1 MNAKQNIGFCDQ
13 KFQNVLEKFSN
24 NLESS
29 EEIGASF
36 AVYQNNK
43 LLINL
48 HGGFRN
54 KEKTLPWD
62 IDTIV
67 NIHSSQQNNWSSQQK
82 DVFQI
87 SPTNHFSIM
96 IDVFCKEIMGIK
108 SANYNFEEDLLNQAR
123 IMEAH
128 RLSNKEN
135 RFVNLS
141 EIPA

>member
-1 MNAKQNIGFCDQ
+1 
-13 KFQNVLEKFSN
+13 
-24 NLESS
+24 
-29 EEIGASF
+29 
-36 AVYQNNK
+36 
-43 LLINL
+43 
-48 HGGFRN
+48 
-54 KEKTLPWD
+54 
-62 IDTIV
+62 
-67 NIHSSQQNNWSSQQK
+67 
-82 DVFQI
+82 
-87 SPTNHFSIM
+87 M